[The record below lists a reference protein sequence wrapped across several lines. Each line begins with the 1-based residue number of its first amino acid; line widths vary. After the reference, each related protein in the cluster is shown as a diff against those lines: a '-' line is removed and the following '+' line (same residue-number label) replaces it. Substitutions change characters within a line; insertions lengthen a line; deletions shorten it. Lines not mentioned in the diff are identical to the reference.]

1 MTGPFLYD
9 DRPEPLHTGEGR
21 RRTGLLIAMLAG
33 TVVVAVGMVGLM
45 GVFKGSAQD
54 QAKELRV
61 MLRLVGRCSRFRSVS
76 PPAVSN
82 ALGHLANR

>member
-1 MTGPFLYD
+1 MAAAPPSMTTSSS
-9 DRPEPLHTGEGR
+9 TGEQLGQVR
-21 RRTGLLIAMLAG
+21 AQ
-33 TVVVAVGMVGLM
+33 VAAP
-45 GVFKGSAQD
+45 KPEEQD

-82 ALGHLANR
+82 APEKDVRRLVGKMQTRRVLERVL